1 MKLLENS
8 DAEKKRLIETSARH
22 KKELEQEINSISENT
37 EKMVTNVLLIGGALA
52 LTYFTVT
59 QLVGSKSKKKKKKHR
74 KREEEYEDEEL
85 EEDDSGAP
93 GVLSHVGDIVITQLT
108 MALLEFAKEKLSDYL
123 ESRQTANEDEDDED
137 S

>member
-8 DAEKKRLIETSARH
+8 DTEKKRLIEASARH
-22 KKELEQEINSISENT
+22 KKELEQEVKSITENT
-37 EKMVTNVLLIGGALA
+37 EKMVANVLLIGGALA

-59 QLVGSKSKKKKKKHR
+59 QLIGAKSKKKKKKYS
-74 KREEEYEDEEL
+74 KREKENEEAR
-85 EEDDSGAP
+85 EDDSDAP

-108 MALLEFAKEKLSDYL
+108 MALLEFAKDKLSTYL
-123 ESRQTANEDEDDED
+123 ESKQTAAEDDED

>member
-8 DAEKKRLIETSARH
+8 DAEKKRLIETSAHH
-22 KKELEQEINSISENT
+22 KKELEQEVKSITENT
-37 EKMVTNVLLIGGALA
+37 EKMMTNVLLIGGALA

-108 MALLEFAKEKLSDYL
+108 MALLEFAKEKLSNYL
-123 ESRQTANEDEDDED
+123 ESRHTADEDDED